1 MFMAGRVHRHTW
13 KLGLAVQALWLV
25 WIVLSATWGFLPLN
39 VVLWVVYYNNLR
51 RWQAQEPT
59 PSRNQASR
67 LLARWRLRQQQPQEP
82 QDSSLDVV
90 CPACG
95 HHCTGR
101 GGVFC
106 IDKPAMQRFN

>member
-1 MFMAGRVHRHTW
+1 MKTLIVTYLPYFLSACTSVQMFMAGRVHRHTW

-51 RWQAQEPT
+51 RWQAQ
-59 PSRNQASR
+59 
-67 LLARWRLRQQQPQEP
+67 QQPPEP